1 MTEDSVN
8 FYNLCHFQGLAYCW
22 LVISISAF
30 DWTTQYSHVQ
40 PFIFHVVNF
49 LWRYYHKIMR
59 HSLNIIVYCHA
70 IKIML
75 KIFSTTFLPRAAAS
89 RCAKTKCE
97 NKFQNLILIRTS
109 VKLDVKIVQKFC
121 VGCFSLKTCHNNMSQ
136 WSIIKYFQTSTLSEF
151 STAPASHFL
160 KF

>member
-8 FYNLCHFQGLAYCW
+8 FYNLCHFKGLAYCW
-22 LVISISAF
+22 LAISISAF

-75 KIFSTTFLPRAAAS
+75 KIFSTTFLPRAADS

-121 VGCFSLKTCHNNMSQ
+121 VGCFSLKTCHNNM
-136 WSIIKYFQTSTLSEF
+136 
-151 STAPASHFL
+151 
-160 KF
+160 

>member
-8 FYNLCHFQGLAYCW
+8 FYIYYLCQFKGLAYCR

-75 KIFSTTFLPRAAAS
+75 KILSTFLPEQQTADVPKPS
-89 RCAKTKCE
+89 V
-97 NKFQNLILIRTS
+97 RTNS
-109 VKLDVKIVQKFC
+109 KI
-121 VGCFSLKTCHNNMSQ
+121 
-136 WSIIKYFQTSTLSEF
+136 
-151 STAPASHFL
+151 
-160 KF
+160 